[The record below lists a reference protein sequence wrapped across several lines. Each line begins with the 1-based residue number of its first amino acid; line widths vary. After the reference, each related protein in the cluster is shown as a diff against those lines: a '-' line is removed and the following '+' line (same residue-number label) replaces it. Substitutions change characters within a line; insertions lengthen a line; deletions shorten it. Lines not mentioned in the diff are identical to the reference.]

1 MKLAI
6 IDDHSLIRSGVSSA
20 LAKTEFEVIA
30 EASSVKE
37 GAAVINSHKPD
48 ICLVDVNLGAGN
60 GIDLIKQSIATGIR
74 SKFVVLTMH
83 DDSETLELA
92 KEAGAAAYVTKSV
105 PIEQLIQVLYAVAE
119 SKTFIRRGEIQA
131 EVTKKDFG
139 LTVREVE
146 VLSHLPTGATA
157 AVIAGILFLTEA
169 TVKTHL
175 AAIYRKLGA
184 ANRAQAVSIGIENK
198 LIPKQQII
206 KPFRPSR

>member
-20 LAKTEFEVIA
+20 LANTEFEVIA

-83 DDSETLELA
+83 DDSETLDLA

-105 PIEQLIQVLYAVAE
+105 PIEQLIQVLSAVAE
-119 SKTFIRRGEIQA
+119 SKTFIKRGEIQA
-131 EVTKKDFG
+131 EVIKKDFG

-198 LIPKQQII
+198 LISKQ
-206 KPFRPSR
+206 